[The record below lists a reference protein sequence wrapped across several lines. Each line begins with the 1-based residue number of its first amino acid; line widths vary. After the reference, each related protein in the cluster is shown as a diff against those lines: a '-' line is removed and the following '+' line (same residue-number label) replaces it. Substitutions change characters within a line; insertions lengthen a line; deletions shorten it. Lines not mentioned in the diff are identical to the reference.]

1 MPTPQVLQVSQ
12 HDSLGERLHQCVRP
26 LRQQVLPGQQPMPAV
41 RVEAGS
47 YRCRARCSAGTW
59 HNVTDRG
66 CGCCSSCNPAPGERQ
81 VAWAAIHAARW
92 HGRCHRRALASARRR
107 ESRRRPGPHAVH
119 PREAHGARGHDGA
132 RYGCHDVRP
141 VHAASAATGSW
152 AAATVDGPSPRHG
165 CRPLQQQPTR
175 AARGVRPRR
184 SRRCGA
190 SEMDPRPG
198 GSNEPPG
205 VVGLLGSDWLHAA
218 GSAAAVTF
226 DWRHGLCRI
235 AMDGGSST
243 WDIPLVAPRAAEGD
257 GVRCVV
263 EVPTTAA
270 AADSATDT
278 PPWTL
283 PPTWRRVAHVRSAR
297 DKAARTLPTLADN
310 PDRPA
315 SYTADELVRIVTER
329 AAAAREPEDMLA
341 FQAARERVLR
351 AGYHGAFGESIQGR
365 PPMKCKPVSIDVG
378 GHKPIYTAP

>member
-1 MPTPQVLQVSQ
+1 M
-12 HDSLGERLHQCVRP
+12 
-26 LRQQVLPGQQPMPAV
+26 
-41 RVEAGS
+41 
-47 YRCRARCSAGTW
+47 
-59 HNVTDRG
+59 
-66 CGCCSSCNPAPGERQ
+66 
-81 VAWAAIHAARW
+81 
-92 HGRCHRRALASARRR
+92 
-107 ESRRRPGPHAVH
+107 
-119 PREAHGARGHDGA
+119 
-132 RYGCHDVRP
+132 
-141 VHAASAATGSW
+141 
-152 AAATVDGPSPRHG
+152 
-165 CRPLQQQPTR
+165 
-175 AARGVRPRR
+175 
-184 SRRCGA
+184 
-190 SEMDPRPG
+190 
-198 GSNEPPG
+198 
-205 VVGLLGSDWLHAA
+205 
-218 GSAAAVTF
+218 TF

-270 AADSATDT
+270 AADGATDM

-329 AAAAREPEDMLA
+329 AAAAHEPEDMLA

-378 GHKPIYTAP
+378 GHKPIYTAPYHLHKGNDDIIEAAVDDMLRMGVVREGTSGWSSPIVLIKKPHTNLLRLCLDYRAVNAVTRSGPGGQLPSVRQCLRRMHGSSVFTTFDLSQAFWLMALDAAAQAVTAFATATRTLLWTRCLAPSLRACLTLGRGRRRSIGRAFTSCASPCGTIGALHYHCSSDSNEGRVGNNQWRGEAPCVRPHSSPLHRVVHQRRGRWTG